1 MDAVVRALHGVGDAG
16 PAPLVAIVDEVQTF
30 GGDAIFKKLLSLV
43 VGAVCDGRWPDRSVT
58 VAALAEPPSA
68 YHYLLKSV
76 RNISSVHYVDCWTNP
91 YGWPTPGLSEK
102 KQQHSLQP
110 SSHEVSTLCYGAA
123 CLAELVPASERPGNY
138 VQPHGRLSLKFRRK
152 NGAVKSEG
160 LDYRINFKSGVEF
173 LPSLSTS
180 SSVSSSKPPP
190 PPAPAAVAAP
200 LAKTSTAPTTASSTV
215 NSLGQQLAGGM
226 RLDLSVEEAAAR
238 SQVQLPYEHQG
249 QGQLYA
255 SGGDFRDYLP
265 EAAGG
270 RRRGTGRLGHILYV
284 RDSDS
289 EDPDSDEDPDDD
301 LDVMVCIRQARLEDL
316 LQMQRTNLMCLPEN
330 YTLKLLYVAED
341 YDGKIVGYVLAKM
354 QVWEEEGPDV
364 HGHITSLAVART
376 HRKLGLATKLMSAA
390 QRAMEEVFGAKYSS
404 LHVRVSNKGAFH
416 LYHETLGYNIQ
427 DTEEKYYADGEDA
440 FDMRKPFGA
449 SGGEAVTLPGAG
461 SSKGRSGGRKK

>member
-1 MDAVVRALHGVGDAG
+1 MGFL
-16 PAPLVAIVDEVQTF
+16 Q
-30 GGDAIFKKLLSLV
+30 LLSLV

-76 RNISSVHYVDCWTNP
+76 GNSSSVHYVDCWTNP

-102 KQQHSLQP
+102 KQQHSDSLQLSSVLQETVLPLFRSP
-110 SSHEVSTLCYGAA
+110 SSNDLNRILEQVVTQPKALLFIDSIDPLIDVFGLPAVCSFLTSLRNSAISVVFLIHADLHSQHEVSTLCYGAA
-123 CLAELVPASERPGNY
+123 CLAELVPANERPGNY

-301 LDVMVCIRQARLEDL
+301 LDV
-316 LQMQRTNLMCLPEN
+316 
-330 YTLKLLYVAED
+330 
-341 YDGKIVGYVLAKM
+341 
-354 QVWEEEGPDV
+354 
-364 HGHITSLAVART
+364 
-376 HRKLGLATKLMSAA
+376 
-390 QRAMEEVFGAKYSS
+390 
-404 LHVRVSNKGAFH
+404 
-416 LYHETLGYNIQ
+416 
-427 DTEEKYYADGEDA
+427 
-440 FDMRKPFGA
+440 
-449 SGGEAVTLPGAG
+449 
-461 SSKGRSGGRKK
+461 